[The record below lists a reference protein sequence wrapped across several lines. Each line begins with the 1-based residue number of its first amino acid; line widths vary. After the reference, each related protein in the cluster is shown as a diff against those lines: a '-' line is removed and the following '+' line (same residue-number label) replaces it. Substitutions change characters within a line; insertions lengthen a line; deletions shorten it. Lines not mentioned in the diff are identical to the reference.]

1 MTGWQNE
8 RGYILAEVLAG
19 SFLLIVLA
27 GAIMLF
33 KSAASMR
40 SAAIMRS
47 EAMSLAQ
54 GELAYLE
61 YENKL
66 QGINVGKYAWL
77 GDPSELT
84 SNNADYEVAAVVTQK
99 AKDEYI
105 AEVTVSWD
113 MANKKKQL
121 VLGRS
126 IYARNAI

>member
-40 SAAIMRS
+40 S
-47 EAMSLAQ
+47 EAMFLAQ

-113 MANKKKQL
+113 MASKKKQL

>member
-19 SFLLIVLA
+19 SFLLVVLT

-40 SAAIMRS
+40 SASIMRS
-47 EAMSLAQ
+47 EAMFLAQ
-54 GELAYLE
+54 GELTYLE

-113 MANKKKQL
+113 MASKKKQL

>member
-47 EAMSLAQ
+47 EAMFLAQ
-54 GELAYLE
+54 GELAYFE

-113 MANKKKQL
+113 MASKKKQL

>member
-19 SFLLIVLA
+19 SFLLVVLT

-47 EAMSLAQ
+47 EAMFLAQ
-54 GELAYLE
+54 GELAYFE

-113 MANKKKQL
+113 MASKKKQL

>member
-19 SFLLIVLA
+19 SFLLVVLI

-47 EAMSLAQ
+47 EAMFLAQ

-105 AEVTVSWD
+105 AEVTVIWD
-113 MANKKKQL
+113 MASKKKQL